1 MNELNGQVIKVYWI
15 SFELIIRAYTNLN
28 INFRCATRF
37 RIIQLTFI
45 IMKGLRIV
53 VLFLTSFLIG
63 ASLAI
68 LRCEKGYSIVQ
79 NSICLQIVAHPNPKK
94 NSRFMVPWKDAKK
107 RCESNGGRLYEPQD
121 ERVQRVV
128 IRGLH
133 RNLAKFGGKINFW
146 IGVDDIKRENQ

>member
-1 MNELNGQVIKVYWI
+1 M
-15 SFELIIRAYTNLN
+15 IIRAFTKLN
-28 INFRCATRF
+28 TNFR
-37 RIIQLTFI
+37 ISMQQKLQLTFT
-45 IMKGLRIV
+45 MKGLRI
-53 VLFLTSFLIG
+53 LFLTFLLIG
-63 ASLAI
+63 TSLAI

-128 IRGLH
+128 LRGLH
-133 RNLAKFGGKINFW
+133 RNLAKYRGKINFW
-146 IGVDDIKRENQ
+146 IGIDDIKRESR